1 MDMEIPS
8 GEYHNTIDLMLIENR
23 WKTSIRNCRTYQGA
37 DIASDH
43 SLVMAKLQLRLKR
56 NKRCTRTVKPD
67 IAALEKAEVRQ
78 AFEELIREK
87 NSGRPTERGVNE
99 RAEKL
104 MTDITD
110 AMSVPL
116 PAERRKRRAYISRE
130 TLELADKKR
139 LLKMHRDESREVKE
153 EYRRLCN
160 EIRTKARTDKEEWL
174 SEKCREIQMAAE
186 QNKSRKTYQLIKE
199 VNGKWKSKQRAIRNK
214 QGKLVQEE
222 EEIRERWTEYCSELY
237 NTTEDEKSSKEMM
250 EIKKKLEEIS
260 PASEDRRQPTL
271 QDEVHRAI
279 QKLKNNKS
287 PGSDAVPGEA
297 IKAGGEYLEQ
307 ELYQIIKMAW
317 EIEEIPK
324 EWTKS
329 IIATIAKKGD
339 QKECENYRTISM
351 LNHTAKV
358 MLNIVLERLQAS
370 VSPFLAEEQAGF
382 RRDRGTVQQILIL
395 RLLAEKAWRKNKP
408 VYNCFI
414 DFRKAFDTIKHEL
427 MWTIM
432 GTFGVDAKIIR
443 VLQCTYDCSMAA
455 VRVGTDLGTWFEQK
469 VGTRQ
474 GDPLSPV
481 IFITYLERVMDQE
494 QGDKKGVCISGEGI
508 NNLRFA
514 DDIDLLEEDIEEVQ
528 NNMDRL
534 VKAAEPMGLRV
545 NIGKTKTMVFG
556 RETVERE
563 IKVNGIAVECVQEFV
578 YLGSLLTW
586 DNDCSREIRRRIA
599 QATGAMAGFN
609 NVWNSK
615 KIKLTVKLQV
625 VRSCIFSILLYAS
638 ETWVIRKNDTDR
650 LMAFEMKCYRRLLN
664 IRWQLKVTNKEI
676 RRRVQATKDIVQVLI
691 ERKMNLFGH
700 ICRMDNNRMVKKV
713 MLGTMAGA
721 NRRGRPRREWLDDI
735 VEWAGADLASLT
747 RAAQDR
753 TGWRDVV
760 RRAVDTNGHRA
771 HGAE

>member
-1 MDMEIPS
+1 
-8 GEYHNTIDLMLIENR
+8 
-23 WKTSIRNCRTYQGA
+23 
-37 DIASDH
+37 
-43 SLVMAKLQLRLKR
+43 
-56 NKRCTRTVKPD
+56 
-67 IAALEKAEVRQ
+67 
-78 AFEELIREK
+78 
-87 NSGRPTERGVNE
+87 
-99 RAEKL
+99 
-104 MTDITD
+104 
-110 AMSVPL
+110 
-116 PAERRKRRAYISRE
+116 
-130 TLELADKKR
+130 
-139 LLKMHRDESREVKE
+139 
-153 EYRRLCN
+153 
-160 EIRTKARTDKEEWL
+160 
-174 SEKCREIQMAAE
+174 
-186 QNKSRKTYQLIKE
+186 
-199 VNGKWKSKQRAIRNK
+199 
-214 QGKLVQEE
+214 
-222 EEIRERWTEYCSELY
+222 
-237 NTTEDEKSSKEMM
+237 
-250 EIKKKLEEIS
+250 
-260 PASEDRRQPTL
+260 
-271 QDEVHRAI
+271 
-279 QKLKNNKS
+279 
-287 PGSDAVPGEA
+287 
-297 IKAGGEYLEQ
+297 
-307 ELYQIIKMAW
+307 
-317 EIEEIPK
+317 
-324 EWTKS
+324 
-329 IIATIAKKGD
+329 
-339 QKECENYRTISM
+339 M

-370 VSPFLAEEQAGF
+370 VSPFLDEEQATF

-455 VRVGTDLGTWFEQK
+455 VRVGTELGTWFEQK